1 MHFSTVILVLSSSLA
16 VLAAPR
22 ASPLHAEHPNI
33 LAARDGNGHDALEQR
48 ACSGRKDWQGG
59 GCELNWGG
67 DCIERCRAQAS
78 SHSCGSCTV
87 HSTEDS
93 SGCAWGWQ
101 TCECY
106 CK

>member
-1 MHFSTVILVLSSSLA
+1 MHFSTIILVISSSLA
-16 VLAAPR
+16 LAT
-22 ASPLHAEHPNI
+22 PLHAEHPNV
-33 LAARDGNGHDALEQR
+33 LEARSGGHDALEAR

-78 SHSCGSCTV
+78 SHGCSGCTV
-87 HSTEDS
+87 RRTEDS

-101 TCECY
+101 TCECI
-106 CK
+106 CD